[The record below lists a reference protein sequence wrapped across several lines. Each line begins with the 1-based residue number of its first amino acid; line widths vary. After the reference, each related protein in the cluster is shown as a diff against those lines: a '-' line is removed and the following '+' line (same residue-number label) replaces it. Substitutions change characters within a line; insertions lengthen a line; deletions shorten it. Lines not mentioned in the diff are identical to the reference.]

1 MQLISNDKFISVH
14 HRVLAN
20 TRGPRVSVASF
31 FRTHLP
37 PENASRLY
45 GPIKEL
51 ISQENPPL
59 YRETTTK
66 DFVLFPSFV
75 EFYVYIIRHS
85 PRLVA
90 PSLA

>member
-1 MQLISNDKFISVH
+1 MMQLISNDKFISVH

-20 TRGPRVSVASF
+20 TKGPRVSVASF
-31 FRTHLP
+31 FRTYLP

-51 ISQENPPL
+51 VSQENPPL

-66 DFVLFPSFV
+66 DFVSNYYSKGLDCKTLQ
-75 EFYVYIIRHS
+75 Y
-85 PRLVA
+85 LK
-90 PSLA
+90 L